1 MRNIDRDERYLRAHH
16 QDDNDWY
23 NGAPARE
30 RLLNEV
36 APLRG
41 SAATDNQTLLV
52 TVEEAAHLL
61 GVGRTTMFELI
72 GRGDVKSIRLGRRRL
87 IARKSLESF
96 VDELSIG

>member
-1 MRNIDRDERYLRAHH
+1 MRNIDRDERHLRAHH

-23 NGAPARE
+23 NGAPGRE
-30 RLLNEV
+30 SLLNEV

-41 SAATDNQTLLV
+41 SVGTGNQTLLV